1 MINKIYD
8 PQYAPACFFRSTVYP
23 PQMKVMLQI
32 TERCNLR
39 CAHCFAESR
48 ESGREMPLEHIQKI
62 IIPQFSKRQVVKV
75 TLTGGEPLTH
85 PQMKEIVSSL
95 LENNI
100 GVSICTNGTRID
112 LEWSQRLTQYDN
124 IHFNVSLDGFRVS
137 SHGRFRGMTESDFAQ
152 LLQTIRVLGEQKLLN
167 GILTTPNN
175 YASIGEYVE
184 LCQFAKEAG
193 AKYVLMNPLSPFGRG
208 VQTQLLSYSE
218 EDMSTLKRRT
228 LSMISDDFE
237 IVYIRF
243 PNVDRL
249 PIGKCPLGA
258 IPYIFCNGDI
268 AICPY
273 MVFAA
278 ANSQRYVASEFVTGN
293 IFDGADIATSIE
305 SWIQNKSAD
314 MFRGDNMC
322 VGCNKGCYAIKIA
335 RGQSLSGCDD
345 ALCPQK
351 KAVLMYE

>member
-100 GVSICTNGTRID
+100 GVSICTNGTLID

-137 SHGRFRGMTESDFAQ
+137 SRTIPWDDGVGFCSTSSNNPSSRRAKTTEWYFDNAQ
-152 LLQTIRVLGEQKLLN
+152 
-167 GILTTPNN
+167 
-175 YASIGEYVE
+175 
-184 LCQFAKEAG
+184 
-193 AKYVLMNPLSPFGRG
+193 
-208 VQTQLLSYSE
+208 
-218 EDMSTLKRRT
+218 
-228 LSMISDDFE
+228 
-237 IVYIRF
+237 
-243 PNVDRL
+243 
-249 PIGKCPLGA
+249 
-258 IPYIFCNGDI
+258 
-268 AICPY
+268 
-273 MVFAA
+273 
-278 ANSQRYVASEFVTGN
+278 
-293 IFDGADIATSIE
+293 
-305 SWIQNKSAD
+305 
-314 MFRGDNMC
+314 
-322 VGCNKGCYAIKIA
+322 
-335 RGQSLSGCDD
+335 
-345 ALCPQK
+345 
-351 KAVLMYE
+351 